1 MSSLPTKQFDAGKQ
15 LIDVLDFC
23 KYKVKHNL
31 CTMEEMEGA
40 IKALESNM
48 NLQGTISDFAS
59 FYKVPETTVR
69 TNIFRKM
76 FAKPKRKVLYPFQE
90 FNKIVPDKWK
100 KKE

>member
-15 LIDVLDFC
+15 LLDVLDFC

-48 NLQGTISDFAS
+48 DLQGTISDFAN
-59 FYKVPETTVR
+59 FYDVSES
-69 TNIFRKM
+69 NIRATISRKLI
-76 FAKPKRKVLYPFQE
+76 AKPKRKLLYPFNS
-90 FNKIVPDKWK
+90 FAKVVPDKWRK
-100 KKE
+100 K